1 MDDLFEEEAELLDEV
16 LSNPEEIE
24 EFFEDVIEDNPE
36 FFEEAEE
43 EQLEELFERAPE
55 IFNEA
60 PDEVKDEFEE
70 SVNIFEGGF
79 DDYVAED
86 STITVEER
94 RVVVAATTISAVAAA
109 RPSVLSTGGP
119 SITIARRRT

>member
-1 MDDLFEEEAELLDEV
+1 MPNPCDESFEILNNSKKNPKKDLFFLNLLCA
-16 LSNPEEIE
+16 
-24 EFFEDVIEDNPE
+24 VISLTYRET
-36 FFEEAEE
+36 
-43 EQLEELFERAPE
+43 APAL
-55 IFNEA
+55 FNEA

-94 RVVVAATTISAVAAA
+94 RVVVAATTVSAVAAA
-109 RPSVLSTGGP
+109 RPAIQPKPIIGTSPAGGP
-119 SITIARRRT
+119 SIPQRRRGS